1 MHITIVALGSSG
13 DVLPYATLGKALHVA
28 GHEVRLA
35 ALKNFASIAT
45 TRDLV
50 FHPVRGDM
58 AAIMNTQGGI
68 ALAEAG
74 SDAIRMWIGILR
86 SVGPMA
92 QSFAKDLYALA
103 QYPTD
108 LILAQTPGALYAY
121 DLAGK
126 LDVPLVMAG
135 VMPLTRT
142 GAWPMIGFPPIL
154 RRPGYNRLTYR
165 IAEQLVWHVYRSSVR
180 RGRKEILELDP
191 GSFWG
196 HFEELERRAIPMLYG
211 YSTHVVPRPD
221 DWGAHV
227 HVTGYWFPEDDN
239 WRPPPDLLRF
249 LDAGSPPV
257 FLGFGSM
264 PVRNPQQTTQLL
276 LDAVQQSGRRAI
288 LHAGWAGIGAQDLPD
303 TVFPIEYAPYDWLF
317 PRLAAIVH
325 HGGSGTTGAALRA
338 GKPSILVPFLFDQF
352 FWGEHVARLGVGP
365 APLPFKELSA
375 ERLAGAIHQA
385 VTDRE
390 MQYRAAALSEQIRAE
405 EGIDRA
411 VEWIVQYGTT
421 RTH

>member
-1 MHITIVALGSSG
+1 MHITIVTLGSSG
-13 DVLPYATLGKALHVA
+13 DVLPYATLGKALRIA

-35 ALKNFASIAT
+35 ALENFSSIAT
-45 TRDLV
+45 ERDLDY
-50 FHPVRGDM
+50 HPVRGDM

-74 SDAIRMWIGILR
+74 SGALRMWIGILR

-92 QSFAKDLYALA
+92 QSFAEDLYALA
-103 QYPTD
+103 QYDTD

-121 DLAGK
+121 DLAQK
-126 LDVPLVMAG
+126 LDVPLVMAA

-142 GAWPMIGFPPIL
+142 GAWPMIGFPAL
-154 RRPGYNRLTYR
+154 LKAPGYNRLTYR
-165 IAEQLVWHVYRSSVR
+165 LAEQLVWQVYRSSVR
-180 RGRKEILELDP
+180 RGRKKILGLDP

-196 HFEELERRAIPMLYG
+196 HFHELERRAIPMIYG
-211 YSTHVVPRPD
+211 MSTHVVPRPD

-227 HVTGYWFPEDDN
+227 HVTGYWFPEDSD
-239 WRPPPDLLRF
+239 WQPPPDLVRF
-249 LDAGSPPV
+249 LEAGSPPV

-276 LDAVQQSGRRAI
+276 LDAVQQSGQRAI
-288 LHAGWAGIGAQDLPD
+288 LHAGWAGIGTQDLPD
-303 TVFPIEYAPYDWLF
+303 AVFPIQYAPYDWLF

-352 FWGEHVARLGVGP
+352 FWGEHIARLGVGP
-365 APLPFKELSA
+365 GPIPFRRLSA
-375 ERLAGAIHQA
+375 EQLAGAIRQA

-390 MQYRAAALSEQIRAE
+390 MQRRATALGERIRAE
-405 EGIDRA
+405 DGIGKA
-411 VEWIVQYGTT
+411 VELIT
-421 RTH
+421 RM